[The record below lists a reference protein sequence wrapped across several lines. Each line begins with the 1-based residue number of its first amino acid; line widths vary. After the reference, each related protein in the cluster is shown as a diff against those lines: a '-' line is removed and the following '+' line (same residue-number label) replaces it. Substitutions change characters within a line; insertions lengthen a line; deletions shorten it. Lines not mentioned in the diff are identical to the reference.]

1 MLNIDLKFIL
11 LAFGIVFLLVLLTR
25 KAIKKVTGDKASQ
38 PVAKKGPEPTSKTL
52 LTEAQFDRSWKSLS
66 YLILLAAAG
75 NLYMVYTAVKAALS
89 SGLVFFWIDAGCSL
103 LAAVAAVVLWKMR
116 TRTWVFLYF
125 TMTALPVMMFLSLKG
140 PGFKESAMIHLFPL
154 VLLYF
159 ILKPVWANLK
169 D

>member
-11 LAFGIVFLLVLLTR
+11 LTFGIVFLLVLLTR

-38 PVAKKGPEPTSKTL
+38 PVAKKGSEPASKAL